1 MAKVKMSK
9 KATSIDMTAMC
20 DVAFLLLTF
29 FILTATA
36 KNPEPL
42 QVETPNSTVQ
52 SKLPEEN
59 LAIITIGG
67 KDKVFYGIKGKEVR
81 KKTLELMGAKYG
93 IQFTENE
100 IQEFS
105 LIDEFGVPIEGLKQ
119 LIAMKGSDRNK
130 QGVQPGIPH
139 DTIKNN
145 ENNQLRDWIYTSRQA
160 NIDVQNERLNFAI
173 KGDAEEQYPRIKQVM
188 DELQKQKVNSFNLV
202 TGLRGKNY

>member
-9 KATSIDMTAMC
+9 KAASIDMTAMC

-81 KKTLELMGAKYG
+81 KKTLELMGDKYG

-160 NIDVQNERLNFAI
+160 NIEVQKELLNFAI

-188 DELQKQKVNSFNLV
+188 DELQKQTVNSFNLV

>member
-100 IQEFS
+100 IKEFS

-160 NIDVQNERLNFAI
+160 NIDVQREQLNFAI

-188 DELQKQKVNSFNLV
+188 DELQKQSVNSFNLV

>member
-139 DTIKNN
+139 DTIDDNK
-145 ENNQLRDWIYTSRQA
+145 NNQLRDWIYTSRQA
-160 NIDVQNERLNFAI
+160 NIDVQREQLNFAI

-188 DELQKQKVNSFNLV
+188 DELHKQSVNSFNLV

>member
-139 DTIKNN
+139 DTIDDNK
-145 ENNQLRDWIYTSRQA
+145 NNQLRDWIYTSRQA
-160 NIDVQNERLNFAI
+160 NIDVQREQLNFAI

-188 DELQKQKVNSFNLV
+188 DELQKQSVNSFNLV

>member
-67 KDKVFYGIKGKEVR
+67 KDKVFYGIKGTEVR
-81 KKTLELMGAKYG
+81 KKTRELMGAKYG

-160 NIDVQNERLNFAI
+160 NIDVQNEQLNFAI

-188 DELQKQKVNSFNLV
+188 DELQKQTVNSFNLV

>member
-160 NIDVQNERLNFAI
+160 NIEVQKEQLNFAI

-188 DELQKQKVNSFNLV
+188 DELQKQTVNSFNLV

>member
-67 KDKVFYGIKGKEVR
+67 KDKVFYGIEGKEVR

-160 NIDVQNERLNFAI
+160 NIDVQNEQLNFAI

>member
-9 KATSIDMTAMC
+9 KAASIDMTAMC

-160 NIDVQNERLNFAI
+160 NIEVQKEQLNFAI

-188 DELQKQKVNSFNLV
+188 DELQKQTVNSFNLV